1 MALNQWQTVANSGNQ
16 WQSAL
21 ASLLLEM
28 ALIQWQSVAIDETHL
43 LESERRRTR
52 GGRQV
57 RQVIRRPIGATL
69 CLFREPTIEDQVASG
84 EAPY

>member
-1 MALNQWQTVANSGNQ
+1 MALNQWQTVAISGNQ
-16 WQSAL
+16 RLRRSCSRWRSI
-21 ASLLLEM
+21 SGN
-28 ALIQWQSVAIDETHL
+28 QWQSVAIDETHL

-69 CLFREPTIEDQVASG
+69 CLFREPTIED
-84 EAPY
+84 

>member
-1 MALNQWQTVANSGNQ
+1 VANSGNQ

-28 ALIQWQSVAIDETHL
+28 ALNQWQSVAISDETHL

-69 CLFREPTIEDQVASG
+69 CLFREPTIED
-84 EAPY
+84 

>member
-1 MALNQWQTVANSGNQ
+1 VANSGNQ

-28 ALIQWQSVAIDETHL
+28 ALNQWQSVAIDETHL
-43 LESERRRTR
+43 LESERRRT
-52 GGRQV
+52 GGGGQV

-69 CLFREPTIEDQVASG
+69 CLFREPTIED
-84 EAPY
+84 